1 MDTQHA
7 MSCKK
12 GGFITIIHNDLRDL
26 TANLLILLIY
36 GGMGRECSTIYN
48 RLAMKIKT
56 KTEKQKNEN
65 YINHLSQIGYELKY
79 LSCY

>member
-12 GGFITIIHNDLRDL
+12 GGFIMIIHNDLRDL

-48 RLAMKIKT
+48 RLAMKIK
-56 KTEKQKNEN
+56 KKQKSRKTRTTSIICHKLDTN
-65 YINHLSQIGYELKY
+65 
-79 LSCY
+79 